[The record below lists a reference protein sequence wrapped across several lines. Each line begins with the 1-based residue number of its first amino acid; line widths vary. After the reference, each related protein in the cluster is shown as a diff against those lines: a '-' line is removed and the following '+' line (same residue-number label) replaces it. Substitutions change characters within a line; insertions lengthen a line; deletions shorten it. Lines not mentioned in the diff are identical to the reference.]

1 MENARIIKLDSPL
14 TVYANNFDDVF
25 GEYSNVSSK
34 RKARI
39 EKRQENKKAVVAAR
53 AGTKIAKKEAKATVK
68 VAKQQGKAVAKT
80 AKIAKKQDTKQ
91 AKVIKRQAVQQTRIA
106 KRQDAQQGRAAKRAA
121 ATQARQQQRTTR
133 TIARVE
139 RAALGQEPDAT
150 ATENGSMQPADVSQE
165 ETEVAAE
172 ETIENAEQGQPVE
185 QEEAPMDETE
195 TTEDSDIEAGE
206 EEAADEGYEDEGYED
221 EGYEDEGYEG
231 DGSEYEDEFA
241 SADGIN
247 YENLGDVNDIY
258 ALNSDDFYTYE
269 SGSANPDGSIS
280 PIRVKINP
288 EVKDIAIKSA
298 WNKEMVLQ
306 KQNQVAAINK
316 QLANAGVNSDQAMQ
330 LGKVR
335 AKIQSDIELHK
346 DRAVSF
352 DGILN
357 EYANMDGD
365 DSSAEGEYSEA
376 VGRKKKTEKKRRK
389 AEVKAAKREARKIRK
404 KSILSRMKRKN
415 RVTKVSRN
423 LSPEFD
429 SQRIVIPAAELSTG
443 ANGET
448 GLIALDNMSDFDA
461 PMENEFEFSN
471 ASGPMKNVNWKG
483 VLMGVAVAGLAIWGA
498 KKAKL
503 F

>member
-34 RKARI
+34 RKDRIVKRNADKKEIIAARG
-39 EKRQENKKAVVAAR
+39 EKKVLKKQTKAATKVAKQAGKGSVKAAR
-53 AGTKIAKKEAKATVK
+53 AG
-68 VAKQQGKAVAKT
+68 
-80 AKIAKKQDTKQ
+80 
-91 AKVIKRQAVQQTRIA
+91 KRQEAQQARIA
-106 KRQDAQQGRAAKRAA
+106 KRTA
-121 ATQARQQQRTTR
+121 ATAARQQKR
-133 TIARVE
+133 TIRKVARVE
-139 RAALGQEPDAT
+139 RAALGQEADAL
-150 ATENGSMQPADVSQE
+150 ATENGSAQPQDVSQD
-165 ETEVAAE
+165 ETQGAAD
-172 ETIENAEQGQPVE
+172 ETIANSQPEE
-185 QEEAPMDETE
+185 QEGAPMNETE

-206 EEAADEGYEDEGYED
+206 EEAAEEEGAEDEGTED
-221 EGYEDEGYEG
+221 EGSEG
-231 DGSEYEDEFA
+231 DGEYEDEYA

-269 SGSANPDGSIS
+269 SGSANPDGSVG
-280 PIRVKINP
+280 PVRAKIDADI
-288 EVKDIAIKSA
+288 KDIAIKSE

-306 KQNQVAAINK
+306 KQNQVAAINN
-316 QLANAGVNSDQAMQ
+316 QLANGGLNSDQAMQ

-335 AKIQSDIELHK
+335 AQILSDIELHK

-352 DGILN
+352 DGVLSDYCN
-357 EYANMDGD
+357 
-365 DSSAEGEYSEA
+365 AEGEFSNA
-376 VGRKKKTEKKRRK
+376 NGKNEKKRRK
-389 AEVKAAKREARKIRK
+389 AEVKAAKREAKKVRK
-404 KSILSRMKRKN
+404 KSIISRMKRKN

-423 LSPEFD
+423 LKPEFD
-429 SQRIVIPAAELSTG
+429 TQRIVIPAAELTTG

-448 GLIALDNMSDFDA
+448 GLIALDNMNDFDA
-461 PMENEFEFSN
+461 PTENEFEFSN

>member
-53 AGTKIAKKEAKATVK
+53 AGTKVAKKEAKATVK
-68 VAKQQGKAVAKT
+68 VAKQQGKSVAKA
-80 AKIAKKQDTKQ
+80 AKIARKADTKQ
-91 AKVIKRQAVQQTRIA
+91 NRAVKRQTAQQARIA
-106 KRQDAQQGRAAKRAA
+106 KRTA
-121 ATQARQQQRTTR
+121 ATQARQQQRTVR
-133 TIARVE
+133 QIARVE
-139 RAALGQEPDAT
+139 RAALGQEADAT
-150 ATENGSMQPADVSQE
+150 STENGAAQPADVSQE
-165 ETEVAAE
+165 ETQGAAQE
-172 ETIENAEQGQPVE
+172 SIGDTEQGQPVE
-185 QEEAPMDETE
+185 QEEAPIDETE
-195 TTEDSDIEAGE
+195 TTADSDIEAGE
-206 EEAADEGYEDEGYED
+206 EEAADEGYED

-258 ALNSDDFYTYE
+258 ALNPDDFYTYE
-269 SGSANPDGSIS
+269 SGSANPDGLAS
-280 PIRVKINP
+280 PIKVKINP
-288 EVKDIAIKSA
+288 QVKDVAIKSE

-306 KQNQVAAINK
+306 KQNQIAAINK
-316 QLANAGVNSDQAMQ
+316 QLADGGLNSDQAMQ
-330 LGKVR
+330 LGKAR
-335 AKIQSDIELHK
+335 AQIQSDIELHK

-423 LSPEFD
+423 LRPEFD
-429 SQRIVIPAAELSTG
+429 TQRIVVPAAELSTG

-448 GLIALDNMSDFDA
+448 GLIALDNMNDFDA
-461 PMENEFEFSN
+461 PRENEFEFSN
-471 ASGPMKNVNWKG
+471 ASGSMKNVNWKG
-483 VLMGVAVAGLAIWGA
+483 VIMGVAVAGLAIWGA

>member
-14 TVYANNFDDVF
+14 TVYSNNFDDVF

-39 EKRQENKKAVVAAR
+39 EKRQENKQAVIAAR
-53 AGTKIAKKEAKATVK
+53 TGTKVAKKEAKATVK
-68 VAKQQGKAVAKT
+68 VAKQQAKSVAKG
-80 AKIAKKQDTKQ
+80 AKIARKADTKQ
-91 AKVIKRQAVQQTRIA
+91 NRAVKRQTAQQARIA
-106 KRQDAQQGRAAKRAA
+106 KRTA
-121 ATQARQQQRTTR
+121 ATQARQQQLTTR
-133 TIARVE
+133 KAARLE
-139 RAALGQEPDAT
+139 RAALGQEADAL
-150 ATENGSMQPADVSQE
+150 ATENGSAQPQDVSQD
-165 ETEVAAE
+165 ETQGAAD
-172 ETIENAEQGQPVE
+172 ETIANSQPEE
-185 QEEAPMDETE
+185 QEEAPMNETE

-206 EEAADEGYEDEGYED
+206 EEAAQEEGAEDEGT
-221 EGYEDEGYEG
+221 EDEGYEG
-231 DGSEYEDEFA
+231 DGEYEDEYA

-269 SGSANPDGSIS
+269 SGSANPDGSIG
-280 PIRVKINP
+280 PVRAKIDADIKN
-288 EVKDIAIKSA
+288 IAIKSE

-306 KQNQVAAINK
+306 KQNQVAAINN
-316 QLANAGVNSDQAMQ
+316 QLANGGLNSDQAMQ

-352 DGILN
+352 DGVLS

-365 DSSAEGEYSEA
+365 DSSAEGDYSEA

-389 AEVKAAKREARKIRK
+389 AEVKAAKREAKKVRK
-404 KSILSRMKRKN
+404 KSIISRMKRKN

-423 LSPEFD
+423 LKPEFD
-429 SQRIVIPAAELSTG
+429 TQRIVVPAAELTTG

-448 GLIALDNMSDFDA
+448 GLIALDDINDFDA
-461 PMENEFEFSN
+461 PQENEFEFSN

>member
-14 TVYANNFDDVF
+14 TVYSNNFDDVF

-34 RKARI
+34 RKAKIVKRNADKKEI
-39 EKRQENKKAVVAAR
+39 IAARGEKKVLKKQTKAATKVAKQVGKGSVKAAR
-53 AGTKIAKKEAKATVK
+53 AG
-68 VAKQQGKAVAKT
+68 
-80 AKIAKKQDTKQ
+80 
-91 AKVIKRQAVQQTRIA
+91 KRQEAQQARIA
-106 KRQDAQQGRAAKRAA
+106 KRTA
-121 ATQARQQQRTTR
+121 ATQARQQKR
-133 TIARVE
+133 TIRKTARVE
-139 RAALGQEPDAT
+139 RAAIGQEADAL
-150 ATENGSMQPADVSQE
+150 ATENGSAQPQDVSQD
-165 ETEVAAE
+165 ETQGAAD
-172 ETIENAEQGQPVE
+172 ETITNSQPDE
-185 QEEAPMDETE
+185 QEGAPMDETE

-206 EEAADEGYEDEGYED
+206 EEAAEEEGAEDEGSEGDGDYEDEY
-221 EGYEDEGYEG
+221 
-231 DGSEYEDEFA
+231 A

-269 SGSANPDGSIS
+269 SGSANPDGSIG
-280 PIRVKINP
+280 PVRAKIDADI
-288 EVKDIAIKSA
+288 KDIAIKSE

-306 KQNQVAAINK
+306 KQNQVAAINN
-316 QLANAGVNSDQAMQ
+316 QLANGGLNSDQAMQ

-335 AKIQSDIELHK
+335 AQIVSDIELHK

-352 DGILN
+352 DGVLN

-365 DSSAEGEYSEA
+365 DSSAEGDYSEA

-389 AEVKAAKREARKIRK
+389 AEVKAAKREAKKVRK
-404 KSILSRMKRKN
+404 KSIISRMKRKN

-423 LSPEFD
+423 LKPEFD
-429 SQRIVIPAAELSTG
+429 TQRIVIPAAELTTG

-448 GLIALDNMSDFDA
+448 GLIALDDINDFDA

-483 VLMGVAVAGLAIWGA
+483 VLIGVAVAGLAIWGA

>member
-53 AGTKIAKKEAKATVK
+53 AGTKVAKKEAKATVK
-68 VAKQQGKAVAKT
+68 VAKQQGKSVAKA
-80 AKIAKKQDTKQ
+80 AKIARKADTKQ
-91 AKVIKRQAVQQTRIA
+91 NRAVKRQTAQQARIA
-106 KRQDAQQGRAAKRAA
+106 KRTA
-121 ATQARQQQRTTR
+121 ATQARQQQRTVR
-133 TIARVE
+133 QIARVE
-139 RAALGQEPDAT
+139 RAALGQEADAT
-150 ATENGSMQPADVSQE
+150 STENGAAQPADVSQE
-165 ETEVAAE
+165 ETQVAAQE
-172 ETIENAEQGQPVE
+172 SIGDTEQGQPVE
-185 QEEAPMDETE
+185 QEEAPIDETE
-195 TTEDSDIEAGE
+195 TTADSDIEAGE
-206 EEAADEGYEDEGYED
+206 EEAAEDEGYED

-231 DGSEYEDEFA
+231 DEGEYEDEFA

-258 ALNSDDFYTYE
+258 ALNPDDFYTYE
-269 SGSANPDGSIS
+269 SGSASPDGLAS

-288 EVKDIAIKSA
+288 EVKDVAIKSA

-306 KQNQVAAINK
+306 KQNQIAAINK
-316 QLANAGVNSDQAMQ
+316 QLASGGLNSDQAMQ
-330 LGKVR
+330 LGKAR
-335 AKIQSDIELHK
+335 AKMQSDIELHK
-346 DRAVSF
+346 DRAISF

-376 VGRKKKTEKKRRK
+376 AGRKRKTEKKRRI
-389 AEVKAAKREARKIRK
+389 AEVKAAKREARKARK
-404 KSILSRMKRKN
+404 KSILSRMKRKS

-448 GLIALDNMSDFDA
+448 GLIALDNMNDFDA
-461 PMENEFEFSN
+461 PQENEFEFSN

-483 VLMGVAVAGLAIWGA
+483 VIIGVAVAGLAIWGA